1 MQPLVVNLHPLVVGQ
16 SGGGGSPLQQAVQ
29 NFFGDFKS
37 TMQFIAPI
45 AVVIGCIGIGL
56 MYVLSPLPVVSQ
68 WKQQNPTAFSAL
80 FIGIGIL
87 IAAGTVASLIS
98 FT

>member
-1 MQPLVVNLHPLVVGQ
+1 M
-16 SGGGGSPLQQAVQ
+16 GGGSSTVQQAVQ
-29 NFFGDFKS
+29 NFFGDFKT

-56 MYVLSPLPVVSQ
+56 MYVLSPIPMVAQ

-80 FIGIGIL
+80 FIGIFIL
-87 IAAGTVASLIS
+87 IGAGTVASLIS
-98 FT
+98 FA